1 MLTNDDIKRIMGT
14 KLQTERKIN
23 TVMETCKNAKTDWAK
38 NYWFNVWKQL
48 CTKYGRQ
55 DLYNQNLH

>member
-1 MLTNDDIKRIMGT
+1 MLSEVDIKRIMGN
-14 KLQTERKIN
+14 KVQTERKIYA
-23 TVMETCKNAKTDWAK
+23 VMETCKNAKTDWAK

-48 CTKYGRQ
+48 CIKYGRQ

>member
-1 MLTNDDIKRIMGT
+1 MLTNDDIKRIMGD
-14 KLQTERKIN
+14 KIQIERKIN

-48 CTKYGRQ
+48 CKKYGRS
-55 DLYNQNLH
+55 DLYNANLH

>member
-1 MLTNDDIKRIMGT
+1 MLTNEDIKRIMGT
-14 KLQTERKIN
+14 KLQTEKKIN
-23 TVMETCKNAKTDWAK
+23 AVMETCKNAKTDWAK